1 MTANDTTIH
10 GLRFR
15 RAVISGGTIAGTART
30 SQLCDVLICRRC
42 TAVLADSG
50 EATRHVCVT
59 RYWIAGMS
67 FTDIENV
74 ETPDRMRERVR
85 VANNAMMTDLWPHG
99 AKLLPWR
106 KAVPLSERYELLS
119 VLFAELAKME
129 RAVEASPHRHSRIRT
144 ERTEAPKEP

>member
-1 MTANDTTIH
+1 VTAADTTIH

-15 RAVISGGTIAGTART
+15 RVMISNGAVAGRAQN
-30 SQLCDVLICRRC
+30 SQPCDALICQRC

-50 EATRHVCVT
+50 EAERHVCVT
-59 RYWIAGMS
+59 RYWMAGMS
-67 FTDIENV
+67 FADIESV

-85 VANNAMMTDLWPHG
+85 VANNAMMIDLWPHG

-129 RAVEASPHRHSRIRT
+129 RAAEALPRRQGRT
-144 ERTEAPKEP
+144 KWRKHDHV

>member
-1 MTANDTTIH
+1 MSAADTTIH

-15 RAVISGGTIAGTART
+15 RVVVSNGVIAGTARS
-30 SQLCDVLICRRC
+30 SQLCDALICRRC

-50 EATRHVCVT
+50 EAERHVCVT
-59 RYWIAGMS
+59 RFWMTGMT
-67 FTDIENV
+67 FADIENV

-85 VANNAMMTDLWPHG
+85 VANNAPMIDLWPHG

-106 KAVPLSERYELLS
+106 KAIPLSERYELLS

-129 RAVEASPHRHSRIRT
+129 RTAEARPRHRRRRTVEDLS
-144 ERTEAPKEP
+144 